1 MENLEVNILMTLEHV
16 HARVIKPL
24 VDFGGLNQTDAIL
37 KEVVLSTEGS
47 ILS

>member
-1 MENLEVNILMTLEHV
+1 MENLEVSILMTLEHV

-24 VDFGGLNQTDAIL
+24 VDFGGLTQTDVVL

-47 ILS
+47 TLS